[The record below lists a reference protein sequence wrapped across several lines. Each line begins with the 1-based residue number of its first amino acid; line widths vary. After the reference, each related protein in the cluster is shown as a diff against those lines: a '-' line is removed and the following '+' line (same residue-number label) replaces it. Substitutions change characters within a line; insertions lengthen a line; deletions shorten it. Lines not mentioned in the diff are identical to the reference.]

1 LSTTETHQGRV
12 EGNGDSAEAQ
22 ASPFKSPD
30 DRIAALEERIKADR
44 LRSRAEA
51 AHIDEA
57 LAERKRARTRRHH
70 AWQFLVGLGLGVAG
84 TLLISASIND
94 SAQAGTL
101 DADALAESLGQS
113 YVGSPF
119 DCKAVGGGF
128 ECFQPTSAG
137 GITLQVR
144 LDYRGCWEAKPNS
157 DADIATANSGCIGSA
172 PKPGGS
178 PG

>member
-1 LSTTETHQGRV
+1 MSTTEIQTGQTQ
-12 EGNGDSAEAQ
+12 GNGDSAAAQ

-30 DRIAALEERIKADR
+30 DRIAALEQRIKEDR

-57 LAERKRARTRRHH
+57 LAERKRARTRRRH
-70 AWQFLVGLGLGVAG
+70 AWQFLAGLGLGVAG

-94 SAQAGTL
+94 TAQAGSL
-101 DADALAESLGQS
+101 DADQLAASLGDS

-119 DCKAVGGGF
+119 DCKAEGGGF

-178 PG
+178 GG

>member
-1 LSTTETHQGRV
+1 MSTTEIQTGQTH
-12 EGNGDSAEAQ
+12 GNGDSAEAQ

-51 AHIDEA
+51 AHVDDA
-57 LAERKRARTRRHH
+57 LAERKRARTRRRH
-70 AWQFLVGLGLGVAG
+70 AWQFLAGLALGIAG
-84 TLLISASIND
+84 TLLISASID
-94 SAQAGTL
+94 DTARAGTL
-101 DADALAESLGQS
+101 GADQLAASLGDA

-119 DCKAVGGGF
+119 DCEAVGGGF

-144 LDYRGCWEAKPNS
+144 LDYRGCWEAKPNT
-157 DADIATANSGCIGSA
+157 DTDIATANSGCIGAA

-178 PG
+178 PR

>member
-1 LSTTETHQGRV
+1 MSTTERYQGRL
-12 EGNGDSAEAQ
+12 EGNGGGAGAP
-22 ASPFKSPD
+22 ASPFRSPD
-30 DRIAALEERIKADR
+30 ERIAALEQRIKEDR
-44 LRSRAEA
+44 LRSRTETAGVE
-51 AHIDEA
+51 DA
-57 LAERKRARTRRHH
+57 LAQRKRSRDRRRH
-70 AWQFLVGLGLGVAG
+70 AWQFLAGLGLGVAG

-94 SAQAGTL
+94 PAQAGSFG
-101 DADALAESLGQS
+101 ADELAASLGDS

-144 LDYRGCWEAKPNS
+144 LDYRGCWEAKPNT

-178 PG
+178 AR